1 MLLLFVV
8 GLGGIQAQ
16 MGFDN
21 GMDSKFDKVGKSLA
35 TFYAHPW
42 SRTANMIKLANKDF
56 IFAIRCFRR

>member
-21 GMDSKFDKVGKSLA
+21 GMVGKKDKDGKPLA
-35 TFYAHPW
+35 RFYAHPW

-56 IFAIRCFRR
+56 IFAIR